1 MPSYKC
7 EWGRGASKQA
17 SADGAT
23 RYSAKFP
30 LLRWVD
36 IANEFRSANGHLSNM
51 DGENQALFLSLAA
64 LSART
69 SPSKMIIGPNAPE
82 LQQVSQDPEL
92 RRGST
97 LCEFGKRRERLA
109 SELLQVA
116 YRRINENQLLSKPS
130 LRSIAALATVE
141 TLILVY
147 QDSLAFTKSA
157 SRNARPF
164 AAAAASH
171 IRILADEGM
180 GQLTDPLAFYSV
192 AWTAFIRD
200 ALVASVTGRAL
211 DL

>member
-1 MPSYKC
+1 LTHH
-7 EWGRGASKQA
+7 
-17 SADGAT
+17 SAN
-23 RYSAKFP
+23 FP
-30 LLRWVD
+30 LLRWIE
-36 IANEFRSANGHLSNM
+36 IANEFRDADGRLSNM

-69 SPSKMIIGPNAPE
+69 SPSELVVGPNAPE
-82 LQQVSQDPEL
+82 LHQVSQDPAL

-97 LCEFGKRRERLA
+97 LCAFGKRREQLA

-116 YRRINENQLLSKPS
+116 YRRINENQLLTKPS

-157 SRNARPF
+157 SRNARPLS
-164 AAAAASH
+164 AAVASH
-171 IRILADEGM
+171 IRILADESM
-180 GQLTDPLAFYSV
+180 GHPSDPFAFYSV
-192 AWTAFIRD
+192 VWTAFIRD